1 MIYNN
6 QSPRGLMSPELEL
19 SSETTEVIRP
29 LHSKK
34 EKNKSICLGMQKKI
48 YIYIYQPHE
57 SSKFLVQETRVYGEE
72 GMPVQEILSFL

>member
-19 SSETTEVIRP
+19 SSEMTEVIRP

-34 EKNKSICLGMQKKI
+34 EKNKSICLGIQKKK
-48 YIYIYQPHE
+48 
-57 SSKFLVQETRVYGEE
+57 STS
-72 GMPVQEILSFL
+72 